1 MQTFLMH
8 YAIIAA
14 VAAGQWSSLRT
25 LIAYAEYENPLL
37 DVYALELAHR
47 LAVAKRQAPPLLRLA
62 GHNHTSPIAHIN
74 TDQLGAAI
82 RAFIHGA

>member
-1 MQTFLMH
+1 MKPQ
-8 YAIIAA
+8 
-14 VAAGQWSSLRT
+14 S
-25 LIAYAEYENPLL
+25 YAEYEKPFL

-62 GHNHTSPIAHIN
+62 GHNHTSSIAHIN
-74 TDQLGAAI
+74 TADDQLGAAI